1 MWPKDS
7 EVFSSRGKSYEIK
20 KKKKERE
27 GEREKSSIWRV
38 RRGGEL
44 RIEKKEEGPGSLIT
58 FSSNGFIEVSGA
70 SRK

>member
-1 MWPKDS
+1 M
-7 EVFSSRGKSYEIK
+7 EESYGIK
-20 KKKKERE
+20 RKEKIMGVGR
-27 GEREKSSIWRV
+27 RVSIWHV

-44 RIEKKEEGPGSLIT
+44 MIEKKEEGPGSLIT

>member
-1 MWPKDS
+1 M
-7 EVFSSRGKSYEIK
+7 GG
-20 KKKKERE
+20 
-27 GEREKSSIWRV
+27 GERGVSIWCV

-44 RIEKKEEGPGSLIT
+44 RIEKKEEPGSLIT